1 MSKAKD
7 PKDVAIAYV
16 MHAPLAEAVTFAQTL
31 AAVVKARAAA
41 PAAVKPSK
49 APAAVGEGAA
59 ASARARPR
67 GVPRPPAVI
76 TDPNAPPLLEQA
88 AAEVAAS
95 TS

>member
-41 PAAVKPSK
+41 P
-49 APAAVGEGAA
+49 
-59 ASARARPR
+59 
-67 GVPRPPAVI
+67 PAVI